1 LHVVNFPS
9 GTFVS
14 VEQPA
19 AITVIAIAGASA
31 SGKSLFA
38 STVYQELVA
47 ELGSSQRIAI
57 LSEDAYYRD
66 QSHLPFD
73 QRVLTNYDHP
83 SAFEH
88 ALLAEHLQVLRTGGA
103 INMPQYDYKQHT
115 RTDQTL
121 LIKAA
126 RVVLVEGILLLTD
139 ARLRGQFD
147 ISVFM
152 DTPLDICLLR
162 RIRRDI
168 EERGRSLNSVIE
180 QYETTVR
187 PAYFQFIEPSR
198 HHADLV
204 VTRGGQNQIAIDL
217 IKSKIRQLMAE

>member
-1 LHVVNFPS
+1 VAKN
-9 GTFVS
+9 T
-14 VEQPA
+14 
-19 AITVIAIAGASA
+19 IIAIAGASA

-47 ELGSSQRIAI
+47 ELGGERIAI

-66 QSHLPFD
+66 QSHLSFD

-88 ALLAEHLQVLRTGGA
+88 SLLVEHLQCLRAGKS
-103 INMPQYDYKQHT
+103 IEMPQYSYKLHT
-115 RTDQTL
+115 RLEASINVQ
-121 LIKAA
+121 AA
-126 RVVLVEGILLLTD
+126 KVILVEGILLLND
-139 ARLRGQFD
+139 AKLRQQFD

-162 RIRRDI
+162 RIKRDL
-168 EERGRSLNSVIE
+168 EDRGRSLASVTE

-187 PAYFQFIEPSR
+187 PAFFEFIAPSKQF
-198 HHADLV
+198 ADLV
-204 VTRGGQNQIAIDL
+204 VTRGGKNQIAIDI
-217 IKSKIRQLMAE
+217 IKAKIRQLLAE